1 LDLFRETNDS
11 TPRWNRLLSKPHVL
25 QREKLEPLF
34 KVLEEVAKAHK
45 KTIAQVAINWL
56 MNRNHFIIPIPGAKN
71 GRQARENAGTLDWYL
86 TEDEYARINQAEVA
100 PH

>member
-1 LDLFRETNDS
+1 MTSD
-11 TPRWNRLLSKPHVL
+11 PILSKPRVL

-34 KVLEEVAKAHK
+34 KVLEEVAKNHK

-56 MNRNHFIIPIPGAKN
+56 MNRDNSIIPIPGAKN
-71 GRQARENAGTLDWYL
+71 VRQARENAGTLDWHL

-100 PH
+100 TH